1 MNKTRFAAVSLAALF
16 LLTLC
21 SCHKETPE
29 KPYKPYDFDLASYI
43 KLGDILG
50 VRYTPVDT
58 SVTEE
63 EVDLRLCRALDEL
76 GFFETEEGREEALTE
91 GNVRLGDEILFSSTA
106 TVDGADYP
114 DAATENRT
122 VTVGE
127 RQVLLDNFD
136 AALVGIPLGTPTT
149 LSLTFPSDYADFSLR
164 RKEILLTVTVH
175 EVKKR
180 LTLPEAIPQE
190 WLEKLTDL
198 PFTDYYESLR
208 QTLIEEKEAYAQ
220 KKKTA
225 DCWMAALDEVT
236 LISYPQSEMERYV
249 AEYLVYTEKQGM
261 AAGFATL
268 ADYEKSLGITDDELR
283 DRGMNYARGD
293 VLQEMVVYAVS
304 KNEGFDKMS
313 DELFDRYAL
322 RYAEELGLDSVAL
335 LTDTV
340 GYDAVQKRVLTEV
353 VKQYIADN
361 AKPNEETEIST
372 LE

>member
-149 LSLTFPSDYADFSLR
+149 LPLTFPSDYADFSLR

-208 QTLIEEKEAYAQ
+208 QTLAEEKEAYAQ

-249 AEYLVYTEKQGM
+249 AEYLV
-261 AAGFATL
+261 
-268 ADYEKSLGITDDELR
+268 
-283 DRGMNYARGD
+283 
-293 VLQEMVVYAVS
+293 
-304 KNEGFDKMS
+304 
-313 DELFDRYAL
+313 
-322 RYAEELGLDSVAL
+322 
-335 LTDTV
+335 
-340 GYDAVQKRVLTEV
+340 
-353 VKQYIADN
+353 
-361 AKPNEETEIST
+361 
-372 LE
+372 